1 MPVNVTLS
9 DISKAKGGPSYPVQI
24 VATSPASARFYTSAG
39 TSSKIV
45 AVTLAVD
52 VAGTHGSDVTIQVY
66 RVKAGIAPASGQAL
80 LTAPLNLKAT
90 ANSVQNGV
98 MVTNA
103 DGYLN
108 LNAGDSL
115 AYVITGT
122 ATSVQAN
129 LTVRTAVANGNT
141 LTLN

>member
-1 MPVNVTLS
+1 MPLNVTLS
-9 DISKAKGGPSYPVQI
+9 DIARARGGPAHSVQL
-24 VATSPASARFYTSAG
+24 VATSPAAARFYTSTG

-45 AVTLAVD
+45 AITLAVD
-52 VAGTHGSDVTIQVY
+52 VAGTNGGDVTLQVY
-66 RVKAGIAPASGQAL
+66 RVKAGVAPASGQAL
-80 LTAPLNLKAT
+80 LSAPLNLKAT
-90 ANSVQNGV
+90 ADSVQNGV

-103 DGYLN
+103 NGYLN

-129 LTVRTAVANGNT
+129 LTVLTAVANGNS

>member
-1 MPVNVTLS
+1 M
-9 DISKAKGGPSYPVQI
+9 
-24 VATSPASARFYTSAG
+24 
-39 TSSKIV
+39 
-45 AVTLAVD
+45 
-52 VAGTHGSDVTIQVY
+52 
-66 RVKAGIAPASGQAL
+66 
-80 LTAPLNLKAT
+80 TAALNLKAT
-90 ANSVQNGV
+90 ADTVQNGV

-103 DGYLN
+103 AGYLN

-129 LTVRTAVANGNT
+129 LTVLTAVANGNS